1 MPQEKTITLEII
13 REGDTL
19 KMSIAEQK
27 DLSATLRHY
36 SQHKVDFAEI
46 DKLCHE
52 VTLLLNKP
60 GFDDFSFLRSLKKAT
75 QALWDHLLTRSVK
88 EKLRA
93 NLNYN
98 LLLEIDEEL
107 IFIPWELLY
116 DGDNFLSLN
125 FNLGRLVRTQSKAPV
140 PDYRSLSHVFKM
152 LVLANPT
159 NDLKAAYLEG
169 LSIRNQ
175 FDRKHRNIRIDFKST
190 SIDKLYVKKNICDY
204 DIVHFAGHCEYG
216 YHNAKESGWV
226 LSDGNFGV
234 GDILRLGSGSSLP
247 ALVFSN
253 ACHSAP
259 LSKEGLIDFDYQKKN
274 YSLAG
279 AFLFSGVRHYIGS
292 IRKIEDKA
300 SLTFAKEFYHNLT
313 LGKSL
318 GESLRLSRLKL
329 VKDYGLS
336 SMHWANYLL
345 YGDPGFILFKPKQN
359 NSKVK
364 KSVVLPK
371 RWLSRFL
378 LLMALGSLLAWLYFL
393 LPTINPSAY
402 FLFLKSKALFAKGAN
417 QEVITAGKRIIAKD
431 KNFLDI
437 YPILADTYLKI
448 GERDNAVKY
457 YFDYVLLA
465 EKLKDNRHL
474 AAAYISIG
482 WFYHLDGEYKK
493 ARDFYEKALAL
504 SRKLR
509 DKLNE
514 AVALRR
520 MAVWHIDHSDYD
532 LALELL
538 TKSSEINRQRQHL
551 DNYRYNLACDYFD
564 IGLVFSNKDD
574 FAAAEEFYRK
584 SRKLFEKVN
593 LKNELSDY
601 YFNLG
606 EIYSFEKQY
615 EKALAFYL
623 MGLKIDLNQGNKMNL
638 ASDYNMIGELY
649 LEMDRFIEAESN
661 FNQALTISKEIKSRP
676 DIAGTYYNLGILYKK
691 LGRMSKSKEYLRNAQ
706 EIYGIID
713 PLAYEEV
720 KKEILS
726 LN

>member
-1 MPQEKTITLEII
+1 MPQESAITLEII
-13 REGDTL
+13 REGDIL
-19 KMSIAEQK
+19 KMSVSEHRE
-27 DLSATLRHY
+27 LSATLRHY
-36 SQHKVDFAEI
+36 SQHKVDFSEV

-60 GFDDFSFLRSLKKAT
+60 DLSDPSLSKSLEKTAH
-75 QALWDHLLTRSVK
+75 ALWDHLLTRSVK
-88 EKLRA
+88 EKLRQS
-93 NLNYN
+93 LNYN

-116 DGDNFLSLN
+116 DGDNFLSLS
-125 FNLGRLVRTQSKAPV
+125 FNLGRLVRTQSKAPSL
-140 PDYRSLSHVFKM
+140 DYRSLSHVFKM

-159 NDLKAAYLEG
+159 NDLKASYFEG
-169 LSIRNQ
+169 LNIRNQ

-190 SIDKLYVKKNICDY
+190 NIDKLYVKKNICDY

-216 YHNAKESGWV
+216 YHNTKESGWV
-226 LSDGNFGV
+226 LSDGNFSV
-234 GDILRLGSGSSLP
+234 QDILRLGSGSSLP
-247 ALVFSN
+247 TLIFSN

-259 LSKEGLIDFDYQKKN
+259 LSKEGLIDRDYQRKN

-292 IRKIEDKA
+292 IRKIEDTA
-300 SLTFAKEFYHNLT
+300 SLAFAKEFYHNLT

-318 GESLRLSRLKL
+318 GASLRLARLRL
-329 VKDYGLS
+329 VKDYGIS

-345 YGDPGFILFKPKQN
+345 YGDPGFILFKPKPN
-359 NSKVK
+359 TKSKK
-364 KSVVLPK
+364 KIVLPK
-371 RWLSRFL
+371 KWLIR
-378 LLMALGSLLAWLYFL
+378 SLLISLLTIALISLYFL

-402 FLFLKSKALFAKGAN
+402 ILFLKSKALFAKGAN
-417 QEVITAGKRIIAKD
+417 QEVITIGKNIIAKD

-437 YPILADTYLKI
+437 YPILADTYHKL
-448 GERDNAVKY
+448 GDRDNAIKY
-457 YFDYVLLA
+457 YFDYVLVA
-465 EKLKDNRHL
+465 QKMNDSKHL

-482 WFYHLDGEYKK
+482 WFYHLDGEYRK
-493 ARDFYEKALAL
+493 AKEFYDKALNL
-504 SRKLR
+504 SRKLK

-514 AVALRR
+514 AVALRKL
-520 MAVWHIDHSDYD
+520 AVWNIDNNNND

-538 TKSSEINRQRQHL
+538 IKSSEINRQRQHL
-551 DNYRYNLACDYFD
+551 NAYRYNLACDYFD
-564 IGLVFSNKDD
+564 IGLVFSNKND

-606 EIYSFEKQY
+606 ELYSFEKQY
-615 EKALAFYL
+615 EKALVSYL
-623 MGLKIDLNQGNKMNL
+623 TGLKIDRDQGNKRSL

-661 FNQALTISKEIKSRP
+661 FNQALTISEEIGSRP
-676 DIAGTYYNLGILYKK
+676 GIAGTYYNLGILYKK
-691 LGRMSKSKEYLRNAQ
+691 LGRKNRSKENLRKAQ
-706 EIYGIID
+706 EIYGVID
-713 PLAYEEV
+713 PSAYEET

-726 LN
+726 LD